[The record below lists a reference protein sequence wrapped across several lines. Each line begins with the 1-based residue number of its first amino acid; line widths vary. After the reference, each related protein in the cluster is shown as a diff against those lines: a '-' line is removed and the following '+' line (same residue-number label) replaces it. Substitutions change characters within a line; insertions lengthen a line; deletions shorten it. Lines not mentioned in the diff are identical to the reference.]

1 MTKTQLSRRGFI
13 GATGGALV
21 GAAVMPAALHAAEIP
36 VLHADGIHDDTHALE
51 ALFAGRPVQ
60 VVRENVVAR
69 YENGTLRLING
80 QRLHRPLHL
89 PRGRWPGAALPGVA
103 AAGVIC
109 PGTVRGNLRMPG
121 KTSLSAACDKIGG
134 WRTV

>member
-21 GAAVMPAALHAAEIP
+21 GAAVMPAALQAAEIP

-69 YENGTLRLING
+69 YENGTVRLING
-80 QRLHRPLHL
+80 HYLTSRPVRARSEANVYTGHCTFRVGDG
-89 PRGRWPGAALPGVA
+89 PALPYPELQQLA
-103 AAGVIC
+103 
-109 PGTVRGNLRMPG
+109 
-121 KTSLSAACDKIGG
+121 
-134 WRTV
+134 